1 MDGLVSALRAL
12 TGDNSYRENAARP
25 AARIA
30 GEDGAGAA
38 VEAIEAHLGTR

>member
-1 MDGLVSALRAL
+1 MVSAQRAL
-12 TGDNSYRENAARP
+12 TGGDSYRENAARL

-38 VEAIEAHLGTR
+38 VKAIEAHLGTR